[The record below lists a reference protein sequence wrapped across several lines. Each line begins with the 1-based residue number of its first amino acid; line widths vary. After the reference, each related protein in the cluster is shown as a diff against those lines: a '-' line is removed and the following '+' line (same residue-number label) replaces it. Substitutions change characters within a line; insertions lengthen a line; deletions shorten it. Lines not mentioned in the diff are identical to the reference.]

1 MSFSLDDF
9 QTIND
14 NEVAKCSFPLY
25 INNPFNKANITLIS
39 SKKVLAF
46 TFMGVLMLYVLY
58 SSIIDTK
65 DFLLRAQINYDD
77 NTYRS
82 RPYFFSP

>member
-14 NEVAKCSFPLY
+14 NEVAECSFPLY
-25 INNPFNKANITLIS
+25 VNYFNKENIGLILN
-39 SKKVLAF
+39 KKVLVF
-46 TFMGVLMLYVLY
+46 TLMGGLMLYVLY

-65 DFLLRAQINYDD
+65 EFLLRAQINDDD

>member
-25 INNPFNKANITLIS
+25 VNYFNKENIGLILN
-39 SKKVLAF
+39 KKVLVF
-46 TFMGVLMLYVLY
+46 TLMGGLMLYVLY

-65 DFLLRAQINYDD
+65 EFLLRSQINDDD

>member
-9 QTIND
+9 QSIND
-14 NEVAKCSFPLY
+14 NEVAECSLPLY
-25 INNPFNKANITLIS
+25 ISPFNKENIAFIS

-65 DFLLRAQINYDD
+65 EFLLRSQINDDD

>member
-9 QTIND
+9 QSIND
-14 NEVAKCSFPLY
+14 NEVAECSLPLY
-25 INNPFNKANITLIS
+25 ISPFNKENIGLILN
-39 SKKVLAF
+39 KKVLVF

-65 DFLLRAQINYDD
+65 EFLLRSQINDDD